1 MDHIS
6 RTFFIFSINSLC
18 FLGLRGLGVENRTS
32 LSSKQSN
39 FSTWK
44 SWQKIEDLN
53 NTIYFKP
60 THPQP

>member
-18 FLGLRGLGVENRTS
+18 FLGLEGWGADNRIS
-32 LSSKQSN
+32 LSSKQIN

-44 SWQKIEDLN
+44 SWQKIKDLN
-53 NTIYFKP
+53 NTIDFKP